1 MKNNILFYV
10 AILIS
15 IIAITM
21 CILTFIKK
29 PDYPVTDNDVQA
41 LRNFNEIFV
50 KNITVD
56 NDNDTIY
63 FQIPT
68 NNLYIGAVFDG
79 SNENEVDYFFKLNA
93 VNPSDGDDTYDIFSI
108 KNLNDDGKTFS
119 FKSDNTA
126 GVI

>member
-1 MKNNILFYV
+1 MKNNILFYL

-56 NDNDTIY
+56 NDSDTIY

-79 SNENEVDYFFKLNA
+79 NNENEVDYFFKLNA
-93 VNPSDGDDTYDIFSI
+93 VNPSDDDTYDIFSI
-108 KNLNDDGKTFS
+108 KNLNADGQTFS

-126 GVI
+126 GVN